1 MDAVERLGKKLEVK
15 GHYISKANCQAMN
28 FSKTNQW
35 IHFYY
40 YAICF
45 RAFFGRNWRLQKGIS
60 KLSDLYFMLFSFH
73 FFIEGLFLIC
83 EYLNRKF
90 IFIWSSILRIYV
102 IQPWILS
109 IHVSSFTGQFLW
121 YWHKIWSLFHKMTLW
136 FLTNSTFI
144 IW

>member
-90 IFIWSSILRIYV
+90 IFIWSSIFLKEFT
-102 IQPWILS
+102 
-109 IHVSSFTGQFLW
+109 SFNLEFCQFMFQVLQVNS
-121 YWHKIWSLFHKMTLW
+121 YDIDIKFGHFFIRWHCDF
-136 FLTNSTFI
+136 
-144 IW
+144 